1 MENINKIQSK
11 LNKHRDTALGLEFVL
26 PPGDELAVEV
36 DKDLKNVPE
45 GYAVVV
51 LGYGDQTAY
60 MYPQFVGCNGRNL
73 WIPRQSRRAIPINHL
88 GVLLDAKIKKTIQP
102 KPGVPAVEYEAN
114 RFDLNILKLP
124 ESKEAEI
131 KEKMLSIRERAEQQ
145 QIHIS

>member
-11 LNKHRDTALGLEFVL
+11 LNRHKDTALGLEFVV
-26 PPGDELAVEV
+26 PPGEELAPEV
-36 DKDLKNVPE
+36 DKEMSNVPE

-60 MYPQFVGCNGRNL
+60 MYPQLVAVGNRKI

>member
-11 LNKHRDTALGLEFVL
+11 LNRHKDTALGLEFVV
-26 PPGDELAVEV
+26 PPGEELAPEV
-36 DKDLKNVPE
+36 DKEMSNVPE

-60 MYPQFVGCNGRNL
+60 MYPDLVAVGNRKI

-114 RFDLNILKLP
+114 RFDLNILKRP

>member
-11 LNKHRDTALGLEFVL
+11 LNRHKDTALGLEFVV
-26 PPGDELAVEV
+26 PPGEELAPEV
-36 DKDLKNVPE
+36 DKEMSNVPE

-60 MYPQFVGCNGRNL
+60 MYPQLVAVGNRKIC
-73 WIPRQSRRAIPINHL
+73 IQIQSRRAIPINHL
-88 GVLLDAKIKKTIQP
+88 CVLLDAKIKKTIQP

>member
-11 LNKHRDTALGLEFVL
+11 LNKHRDTALGLEFVI
-26 PPGDELAVEV
+26 PPGEELAPEV
-36 DKDLKNVPE
+36 DKEMSNVPE

-60 MYPQFVGCNGRNL
+60 MYPQLVACGNRKI
-73 WIPRQSRRAIPINHL
+73 WVPRQSRRAIPIKHL
-88 GVLLDAKIKKTIQP
+88 NVLLDAKITKTIQP
-102 KPGVPAVEYEAN
+102 KPGVPAVEYETN
-114 RFDLNILKLP
+114 RFDLNILHLP